1 MNARQ
6 LFKYLLFKDTTFHG
20 EFRLME
26 RLAGPDAPRTFV
38 DVGANDGF
46 YGSNSFPFVARGW
59 RSLLIE
65 PHPGAFTQLTARHA
79 GRTNVKCL
87 NVACGPAAGEMELHI
102 DPADSSQSTLTPGAH
117 PHFNTSRAAAT
128 SVRVQVRP
136 LSEILDAEGF
146 ADLGILSIDTEGWD
160 FQVLQSLDTT
170 QHRPRCIVTE
180 DGDGAPN
187 AQKHEWLRH
196 HGYQPAGF
204 IEPNSFWQ
212 RG

>member
-6 LFKYLLFKDTTFHG
+6 LIKYLLFKDTTFHG

-65 PHPGAFTQLTARHA
+65 PHPGAFAQLTARHA
-79 GRTNVKCL
+79 GKANVKCL
-87 NVACGPAAGEMELHI
+87 NVACGPAASEMELHF
-102 DPADSSQSTLTPGAH
+102 DQNDSSQSTLTPAAH
-117 PHFNTSRAAAT
+117 PHFNTGKAVAT

-136 LSEILDAEGF
+136 LSEILDAGGF
-146 ADLGILSIDTEGWD
+146 SDVGILSIDTEGWD
-160 FQVLQSLDTT
+160 FQVLQGLDT
-170 QHRPRCIVTE
+170 QRHQPRCIVTE
-180 DGDGAPN
+180 DGEA
-187 AQKHEWLRH
+187 AQTVQKHEWLRAR
-196 HGYQPAGF
+196 GYTQAGF
-204 IEPNSFWQ
+204 NNPNSFWVRQ
-212 RG
+212 